1 MVQKIKVLK
10 RDGSTEEFD
19 PQKIARVTQAAG
31 LEAGQAKDLSKKV
44 DQWIKGLKQN
54 LVSSLKIRSKVLA
67 ELNRVNQYAA
77 NFFEWYE
84 KTKKG

>member
-1 MVQKIKVLK
+1 MAENVKVLK
-10 RDGSTEEFD
+10 RDGSIEEFD

-31 LEAGQAKDLSKKV
+31 LEVDQAKDLSKKV

-54 LVSSLKIRSKVLA
+54 LVSSLKIRNKVLA
-67 ELNRVNQYAA
+67 ELKKVNQHAA
-77 NFFEWYE
+77 NLFEWYE

>member
-1 MVQKIKVLK
+1 MVKKIKVLK
-10 RDGSTEEFD
+10 RDSSIEEFD

-31 LEAGQAKDLSKKV
+31 LETDQAKDLSKKV

-54 LVSSLKIRSKVLA
+54 PVSSLKIRNKVLA
-67 ELNRVNQYAA
+67 ELKKVNQHAA
-77 NFFEWYE
+77 NLFEWYE